1 MPKPEEINQSFEQGL
16 QMQEANQ
23 KRTQNTI
30 ICGGQRRLTFR
41 KKGRKVI
48 IRKDSEN
55 QQENREHDMLPVL

>member
-1 MPKPEEINQSFEQGL
+1 
-16 QMQEANQ
+16 MQEANQ

-30 ICGGQRRLTFR
+30 ICGGQKRLTFR